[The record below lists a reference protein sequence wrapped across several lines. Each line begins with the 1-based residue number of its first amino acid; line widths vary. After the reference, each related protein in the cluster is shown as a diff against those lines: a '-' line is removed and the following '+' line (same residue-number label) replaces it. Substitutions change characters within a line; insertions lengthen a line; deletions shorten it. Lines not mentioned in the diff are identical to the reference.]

1 MIPQVVVDFASLNF
15 PSIIPMLIIIGG
27 ALIILIIDLIKPEL
41 DKSLYTMLSVVFIAI
56 DLIALL
62 NYQGAV
68 SGFFDL
74 ILLDGI
80 AILSQII
87 ILVSSGLF
95 IILSLTHQRFHEYR
109 YPEFFALFLFMIA
122 GFQFMVSTDNLILIF
137 VGLETASLAMYTL
150 IALHNRAKSFESAIK
165 YFTMGALGAAFY
177 VFGVM
182 TLYAATGAVEMSA
195 IAQTLV
201 ANDFSPL
208 PYIIVAV
215 VFLLGA
221 FAFKLSLVPSHTWA
235 PDVYEGAS
243 SALAGYLAIVPKLAG
258 FVVAMRIFEIFV
270 WSEVVWVQNILW
282 IIVVTTMTVANVI
295 ALTQKDVKRMLAYSS
310 VSHAGFA
317 MAAILI
323 GTTQANTALFL
334 YWTLFMFTN
343 IGAFTMLWVNRHKVT
358 LGKTH
363 FDHPYEKFQGMVYNM
378 PIAASV
384 MALFMISLA
393 GVPPF
398 SVFWGKM
405 YMLSSA
411 VNSGY
416 IILAIIMALN
426 SAIAAFYYLKL
437 VVFMFL
443 KAPVDHDTTNYMN
456 NASLSLKT
464 ILGIS
469 AAVTLLSVFFVNP
482 MMELFTAYVAV
493 SGF

>member
-41 DKSLYTMLSVVFIAI
+41 DKSLYTMLSVVFISI

-74 ILLDGI
+74 MLLDGI
-80 AILSQII
+80 SILSQLI
-87 ILVSSGLF
+87 ILVSSALF
-95 IILSLTHQRFHEYR
+95 IVLSLTHQRFHEYR

-122 GFQFMVSTDNLILIF
+122 GFQFMVSSDNLILIF

-150 IALHNRAKSFESAIK
+150 IAMHNRDKSFEAAIK

-182 TLYAATGAVEMSA
+182 ALYAATGAVEMNK
-195 IAQTLV
+195 IAQTLIE
-201 ANDFSPL
+201 NDFSPL
-208 PYIIVAV
+208 PIVMV
-215 VFLLGA
+215 GVIFLLGA
-221 FAFKLSLVPSHTWA
+221 FAFKLSLVPSHTWG
-235 PDVYEGAS
+235 PDVYEGSS
-243 SALAGYLAIVPKLAG
+243 SALAGYMAIVPKLAG
-258 FVVAMRIFEIFV
+258 FVVAMRIFEVFV
-270 WSEVVWVQNILW
+270 WSEITWVQNILW
-282 IIVVTTMTVANVI
+282 IVAVSTMTISNVI
-295 ALTQKDVKRMLAYSS
+295 ALIQEDVKRMLAYSS
-310 VSHAGFA
+310 VSHAGFG

-323 GTTQANTALFL
+323 ATTQANTALFM
-334 YWTLFMFTN
+334 YWTLFMFAN
-343 IGAFTMLWVNRHKVT
+343 IGAFTMLWVNRHKVK
-358 LGKTH
+358 LGKTRY
-363 FDHPYEKFQGMVYNM
+363 DHSFSKFQGMVYNM

-384 MALFMISLA
+384 MALFMIALA

-405 YMLSSA
+405 YMLSAA

-416 IILAIIMALN
+416 IVLAIIMALN

-443 KAPVDHDTTNYMN
+443 KQPVDNDTTNYMN

-469 AAVTLLSVFFVNP
+469 AGVTLLSIFFVNP
-482 MMELFTAYVAV
+482 MLELFTSYVAV

>member
-41 DKSLYTMLSVVFIAI
+41 DKSLYTMLSVVFLAI

-62 NYQGAV
+62 NYQGSV

-87 ILVSSGLF
+87 ILVSSALF
-95 IILSLTHQRFHEYR
+95 ITLSLTHQRFHEYR

-122 GFQFMVSTDNLILIF
+122 GFQFMVSSDNLILIF
-137 VGLETASLAMYTL
+137 VGLETASLSMYTL
-150 IALHNRAKSFESAIK
+150 IAMHNRTKSFEAAIK

-177 VFGVM
+177 TFGVM
-182 TLYAATGAVEMSA
+182 VLYAVTGSVEMSG
-195 IAQTLV
+195 IAQTLIE
-201 ANDFSPL
+201 NNFSPL
-208 PYIIVAV
+208 PYIIIAV

-221 FAFKLSLVPSHTWA
+221 FAFKLSLVPSHTWG

-243 SALAGYLAIVPKLAG
+243 SALAGYMAIVPKLAG

-270 WSEVVWVQNILW
+270 WSEVVWVEYILW
-282 IIVVTTMTVANVI
+282 IVVVTTMTIANVV
-295 ALTQKDVKRMLAYSS
+295 ALVQKDVKRMLAYSS

-363 FDHPYEKFQGMVYNM
+363 FDHPFEKFQGMVYTM
-378 PIAASV
+378 PIAACV

-398 SVFWGKM
+398 SLFWGKI
-405 YMLSSA
+405 YMLSAA

-416 IILAIIMALN
+416 IVLAIIMALN

-437 VVFMFL
+437 IVYMFL
-443 KAPVDHDTTNYMN
+443 KQPVDSDKTNYMN

-482 MMELFTAYVAV
+482 LMEVFTAYVAI